1 MQRNFFFRFL
11 RDPHL
16 SKIDE
21 TFLSIFEFFKEKKM
35 IFSKVAQ
42 NDARSLKKYIVRVHQ
57 SEQSISMDP
66 DQWECCDHLAH
77 VRRTEGETGARPVSA
92 GWLCC
97 TSSSPTGLSSTSI
110 NQFISVFRIYGGRYY
125 WSFLWIKSNL
135 GRTPENDDED
145 WYIDEENLYYP
156 KNYHWKQ
163 DLVKILHGKLPWA
176 GCSLPLMTSTM
187 TQSGVV

>member
-1 MQRNFFFRFL
+1 MQRNFFRFL
-11 RDPHL
+11 VGGPPSSEQNL
-16 SKIDE
+16 WKFSKY
-21 TFLSIFEFFKEKKM
+21 FEFFKGKKR

-110 NQFISVFRIYGGRYY
+110 NQFTVVLRIYGGRY

-135 GRTPENDDED
+135 GRTPEYDDED